1 MVKNPP
7 ANAGDTGGAGLIP
20 GLGRCPGVGND
31 NPLQCSC
38 LENPTDREAWRATV
52 YGSQRVARD

>member
-7 ANAGDTGGAGLIP
+7 ASVQDIRNLGSIARRGRSSGG
-20 GLGRCPGVGND
+20 GRV

-38 LENPTDREAWRATV
+38 LENPMTEEPGGPQFL
-52 YGSQRVARD
+52 GSQRVRLN